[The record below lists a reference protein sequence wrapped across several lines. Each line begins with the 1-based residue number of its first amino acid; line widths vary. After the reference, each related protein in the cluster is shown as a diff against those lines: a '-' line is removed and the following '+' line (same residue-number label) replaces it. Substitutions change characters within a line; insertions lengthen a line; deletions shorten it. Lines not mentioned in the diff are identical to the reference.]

1 MGLFDLFSSSPEK
14 KIEKAKQVMLNEHHQ
29 AQVRQQ
35 AIYDLAQFDN
45 ELSAQALIER
55 LTVNFRDTIKNEQE
69 RGWVRSVLVE
79 QFKERAIDPLKASLQ
94 NAAKGSST
102 YSVSG
107 IIQVLDD
114 LLEHDSL
121 TQLLL
126 ETLSA
131 LAPSDHRTVELR
143 QQVIDALD
151 DREGDIVQALLPYTV
166 DHSDDI
172 RIKVINLIEEKLRG
186 VEGDHSTIIQALIA
200 AMTDPFASGRT
211 ARASANAL
219 IRMSANLEPFLED
232 LEDQLPEDYVLDK
245 GFLKAK

>member
-35 AIYDLAQFDN
+35 AIYDLAQFNN

-79 QFKERAIDPLKASLQ
+79 QFNERAIEPLKASLQ
-94 NAAKGSST
+94 NASKGSST

-107 IIQVLDD
+107 IIQVLND
-114 LLEHDSL
+114 LLDHDSL

-126 ETLSA
+126 ETLTA

-143 QQVIDALD
+143 QQMIDALD
-151 DREGDIVQALLPYTV
+151 DRW
-166 DHSDDI
+166 
-172 RIKVINLIEEKLRG
+172 
-186 VEGDHSTIIQALIA
+186 
-200 AMTDPFASGRT
+200 
-211 ARASANAL
+211 
-219 IRMSANLEPFLED
+219 
-232 LEDQLPEDYVLDK
+232 
-245 GFLKAK
+245 